1 MNIRTNKIF
10 LIFTLFYL
18 YFVIAFFESSRGNFI
33 PLFLEEFKIN
43 NSQMSLI
50 LSLGTLGST
59 VGSLLGG
66 QFSHKFGH
74 RSVYIS
80 GAIICAAAVLIA
92 PFTYSVFLLGLF
104 NLLFGIGR
112 AALTV
117 SIDSSVPFLFVGF
130 ETIMMNINH
139 FMYGLGSFFGQLSY
153 GKLLNIGFGWR
164 DIYLYVFILFAF
176 AVILTFFAKTSFKH
190 ESAGENKNV
199 QYKNLVIY
207 LLIIAVT
214 SQILSES
221 ILSTWFI
228 SYLRNVYKYNIA
240 DAARLASIL
249 MLLFTFGRLVGGFIG
264 NKIGNIKTLK
274 FFLITFIILLLTG
287 LQLKENGI
295 MLIACS
301 GFFLSIGFPSMML
314 LINSLYGQ
322 NSSTVMGFV
331 VMASNFSFM
340 ILFNLTGVINDFIG
354 IRATF
359 YAAAF
364 STLISLIFIYMI
376 NKKIE
381 ISIEK

>member
-1 MNIRTNKIF
+1 MKIRSNKIL

-33 PLFLEEFKIN
+33 PLFLDEFKIN

-59 VGSLLGG
+59 VGSLFGG

-74 RSVYIS
+74 RTVYIAGS
-80 GAIICAAAVLIA
+80 IICATAVLIA
-92 PFTYSVFLLGLF
+92 PFTNSVFLLGLF

-112 AALTV
+112 AALSV
-117 SIDSSVPFLFVGF
+117 SIDSSVPFLFIGF
-130 ETIMMNINH
+130 ETILMNTNH

-153 GKLLNIGFGWR
+153 GKLLNNGLSWR
-164 DIYLYVFILFAF
+164 EIYLYVFILFAF
-176 AVILTFFAKTSFKH
+176 AVILTLFSKTSFKY
-190 ESAGENKNV
+190 ESKDENKKV

-228 SYLRNVYKYNIA
+228 SYLRNVYKYSLA
-240 DAARLASIL
+240 DAAWLASIL
-249 MLLFTFGRLVGGFIG
+249 MLLFTFGRLFGGFIG

-274 FFLITFIILLLTG
+274 LFLITFIVLLLTG

-295 MLIACS
+295 ILIACS

-314 LINSLYGQ
+314 LISSLYGQ
-322 NSSTVMGFV
+322 SSSRAMGFV

-340 ILFNLTGVINDFIG
+340 ILFNLTGVINDVVG
-354 IRATF
+354 IKATF

-364 STLISLIFIYMI
+364 STFITLIFIYLI
-376 NKKIE
+376 NHKIGS
-381 ISIEK
+381 SIE